1 LAAGNKRAAL
11 ALKIAIDY
19 DTVLSTVL
27 IGNNIANIAA
37 SAVATL
43 LFISFFGNAGVSLAT
58 LVMTVLLLL
67 LGEISPKT
75 LAKEAPEQT
84 AMFFA
89 PFLACMIL
97 ILRPVNRMVR
107 LWKEFIVKLFRVRG
121 DRSVTE
127 AELLTFVEEVR
138 QEGGINQR
146 EEDMIRR
153 TIEFDDLSAGDIYTP
168 RVDVA
173 AVAVSDSI
181 EAIER
186 KFQETGYSRLPV
198 YEDSIDR
205 IRGVLLFKDFY
216 FFSRACSQETLQG
229 PLDDTKLEPGLIKP
243 VVFITK
249 TMKVAKLLK
258 TLQEKKCHLAVLVDE
273 FGGTMGIITVEDIVE
288 ELVGEIWDEHDEV
301 LEHISK
307 LGEQTY
313 KVLGNTDIE
322 DLCVFFSQSMDEM
335 FPVEEVGHYRHLTLG
350 SWVVEKA
357 GGVPR
362 EGDRIMAGDL
372 VFTVSR
378 VKRNRVLELVV
389 TTATALSVVPS
400 GGRSPGCD

>member
-1 LAAGNKRAAL
+1 LKNLAANNKRAAL
-11 ALKIAIDY
+11 AFKIAEDY
-19 DTVLSTVL
+19 DTFLSTVL
-27 IGNNIANIAA
+27 IGNNIVNIAS

-43 LFISFFGNAGVSLAT
+43 LFIRLFGNAGVSLAT

-75 LAKEAPEQT
+75 IAKEAPEQT

-89 PFLACMIL
+89 PFLAFMIL
-97 ILRPVNRMVR
+97 ILKPVNRLVM
-107 LWKEFIVKLFRVRG
+107 LWKGFIVKLFRVQG

-181 EAIER
+181 EAIGR

-216 FFSRACSQETLQG
+216 FFSRACETLQE
-229 PLDDTKLEPGLIKP
+229 PLDHTKPEPGLIKP

-301 LEHISK
+301 VEHISK
-307 LGEQTY
+307 LGEHTY
-313 KVLGNTDIE
+313 KVLGNTGIE
-322 DLCVFFSQSMDEM
+322 ELCTGLDGA
-335 FPVEEVGHYRHLTLG
+335 FPVEEAGHYRHLTLG

-357 GGVPR
+357 GGVPH

-389 TTATALSVVPS
+389 TTALKVPS
-400 GGRSPGCD
+400 PGYD